1 MRKALRFHWVVF
13 TMALERNIGWVVT
26 ATFLFLAG
34 LTYFSGVTII
44 GNIISGMILALLW
57 SYVLSIFY
65 RARDRQIRDLG
76 MILFGGL
83 PLTALYIFVWWYA
96 LGWVMLQNGSASLRI
111 FGFLAGF
118 IALIPI
124 RAWYLQNKKKFLWI
138 DDILFFEDKGRP

>member
-1 MRKALRFHWVVF
+1 
-13 TMALERNIGWVVT
+13 
-26 ATFLFLAG
+26 
-34 LTYFSGVTII
+34 
-44 GNIISGMILALLW
+44 MILALLW